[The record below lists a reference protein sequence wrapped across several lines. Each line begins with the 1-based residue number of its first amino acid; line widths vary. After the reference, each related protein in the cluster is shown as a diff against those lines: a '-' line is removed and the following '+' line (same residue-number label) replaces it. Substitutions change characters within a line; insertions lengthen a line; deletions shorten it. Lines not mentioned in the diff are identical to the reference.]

1 MKIKKFNIFRR
12 ISILVFV
19 VITTLCVFFMYLT
32 YLSTSNFHDAST
44 QILNKDVAG
53 HIAKFASPFKSGG
66 IDTKKADSVFYNA
79 MVLSPSAEI
88 YFLDTTGTV
97 AAFHAPKKDII
108 QWVLPLNNIKELI
121 SSQGKEYI
129 KGPDPKDPENPKI
142 FSAAE
147 VWDNGNKLGYIYVIL
162 GSNNDVT
169 QTLYNSY
176 FSGLIIKVSLT
187 IFILSILLTFFYINR
202 FQKRFNQMIII
213 LERFQNGDFKARFP
227 LGKNDELEPV
237 ATAFNKMA
245 DLLQYNM
252 DGIIKSEKDRKDFI
266 ATISHDL
273 RTPLSVARGYAETFL
288 IKKEKQHSKEEQE
301 QFLQLIYKKILQVE
315 HMVQQLFAHSK
326 IESVN
331 FVPEKEPFVFS
342 EVLQE
347 IINEF
352 TSSAIEKNISVYN
365 TKTKDTSWI
374 FADTGMME
382 RMIQNLVVNAIKYT
396 PQYEWIKVS
405 LYTEEKT
412 LVFKIQNSGQVLNE
426 QIVNWFNNENETDL
440 LNNRPS
446 NTGLGLVIIKKIIQL
461 HQFKCQV
468 VTDENSNTFIV
479 YMPVYTLTT

>member
-12 ISILVFV
+12 ISILVFI
-19 VITTLCVFFMYLT
+19 VITTLCFFFMYLT

-44 QILNKDVAG
+44 QILNKDVAS
-53 HIAKFASPFKSGG
+53 HIAKFTSPFKSGG
-66 IDTKKADSVFYNA
+66 IDTKKADSIFYNA
-79 MVLSPSAEI
+79 MVLSPSAEV

-97 AAFHAPKKDII
+97 MAFHAIKKDIK

-162 GSNNDVT
+162 GSNNAVT
-169 QTLYNSY
+169 QLLYNSY
-176 FSGLIIKVSLT
+176 FNGLIIKVSLA
-187 IFILSILLTFFYINR
+187 IFILSILVTFFYINR

-213 LERFQNGDFKARFP
+213 LEKFQRADFKARFP

-237 ATAFNKMA
+237 AMAFNKMA
-245 DLLQYNM
+245 DLLQYNI

-315 HMVQQLFAHSK
+315 HMVQQLFVHSK
-326 IESVN
+326 IEAIN
-331 FVPEKEPFVFS
+331 FVPEQEPFIFS

-347 IINEF
+347 IIHEF
-352 TSSAIEKNISVYN
+352 ASSAIEKNISVYN
-365 TKTKDTSWI
+365 TKIKDASWI

-396 PQYEWIKVS
+396 PQNEWIKVS
-405 LYTEEKT
+405 LYKEEET
-412 LVFKIQNSGQVLNE
+412 LIFKIQNSGQVLNA
-426 QIVNWFNNENETDL
+426 QIISWFNNENETDL

-461 HQFKCQV
+461 HQFKCRV
-468 VTDENSNTFIV
+468 ITDENSNTFII
-479 YMPVYTLTT
+479 YIPVHTLTI